1 MKRAF
6 ILKAVFLT
14 LLVSAH
20 LCSKA
25 QNLQQDTVKMDS
37 TIKQLNTKIRNAF
50 IELGGAGLALTAN
63 YDQRFNQGRDKWG
76 FRAGAGY
83 YNTGANWVFSVP
95 LQVNYLYSLNKNADP
110 TGFWGSSFLELG
122 VGTTFV
128 RSQGSTNG
136 TTFEFD
142 DITGF
147 CGTATIGYRYQ
158 QDSGGFNFRIGF
170 VPVVYYNGLIA
181 EGGISAGWTF

>member
-1 MKRAF
+1 MKRALL
-6 ILKAVFLT
+6 IKAFLLT
-14 LLVSAH
+14 ILVSAH
-20 LCSKA
+20 LCSNA

-37 TIKQLNTKIRNAF
+37 TIKEAGAKIRNVF
-50 IELGGAGLALTAN
+50 IELGGPGLALTAN
-63 YDQRFNQGRDKWG
+63 YDQRFNKGRDKWG

-95 LQVNYLYSLNKNADP
+95 LQVNYLYSLAKNADP
-110 TGFWGSSFLELG
+110 SGFWGSSFLELG
-122 VGTTFV
+122 AGTTFV
-128 RSQGSTNG
+128 RSEGSTRG

-147 CGTATIGYRYQ
+147 IGTATIGYRYQ

-170 VPVVYYNGLIA
+170 VPVVYDDGLLF
-181 EGGISAGWTF
+181 EGGLSAGWSF